1 LKGLTFRDKDYKF
14 LVDIKNVLHIARYKE
29 IKGELDDFRIVNFG
43 SLFFDEKTENGDI
56 IFVEHEENIVALHV
70 EKVES
75 IENADKIIPFE
86 KELFMVKP
94 ILGAVKSENNE
105 TCYLIDVEK
114 IIGVD
119 HEQQNITN

>member
-1 LKGLTFRDKDYKF
+1 LKGLTLREKNYKF
-14 LVDIKNVLHIARYKE
+14 LVDIKNVLHIAPYKE
-29 IKGELDDFRIVNFG
+29 VEKELDDFKVVNFG
-43 SLFFDEKTENGDI
+43 LLFFDEKTEKGDI
-56 IFVEHEENIVALHV
+56 IFIEHGEKIVALQV

-114 IIGVD
+114 IIGAVY
-119 HEQQNITN
+119 EL

>member
-1 LKGLTFRDKDYKF
+1 MKGLTFRDKDYKF
-14 LVDIKNVLHIARYKE
+14 LVDIKNVLHIAPYKE
-29 IKGELDDFRIVNFG
+29 IKDELDDFNVVNFG

-56 IFVEHEENIVALHV
+56 IFIHHGESILALQV

-94 ILGAVKSENNE
+94 ILGAVKSANNE

-114 IIGVD
+114 IIGVG
-119 HEQQNITN
+119 HEQQNIIN

>member
-1 LKGLTFRDKDYKF
+1 LKGLMFREKKYRF
-14 LVDIKNVLHIARYKE
+14 LVDIKNVLHIAPYKDV
-29 IKGELDDFRIVNFG
+29 KGELDDFKVVNFG
-43 SLFFDEKTENGDI
+43 LLFFNEKTENGDI
-56 IFVEHEENIVALHV
+56 IFAEHENNIAALHV

-94 ILGAVKSENNE
+94 ILGAVKSKNNE
-105 TCYLIDVEK
+105 TCYLVEIEK

-119 HEQQNITN
+119 HEQQDTTD

>member
-1 LKGLTFRDKDYKF
+1 LKGLTFRDKDHKF
-14 LVDIKNVLHIARYKE
+14 LIDIKNVLHIAPYKE
-29 IKGELDDFRIVNFG
+29 VKQELSNFTVVNFG

-56 IFVEHEENIVALHV
+56 IFVHHGENIVALQVGKV
-70 EKVES
+70 EK

-114 IIGVD
+114 IIGVG
-119 HEQQNITN
+119 HE